1 MSFIDHD
8 NEERTLYI
16 SKSGND
22 KANGNECPICL
33 NTFGEITA
41 RIAALDPPPSQ
52 GDQAAAI
59 SLSRGRYEPSV
70 TIQFP
75 AWCQVDMPTVTVS
88 DTSIA
93 SGATYSAAGSSGVVI
108 QGVTSTK
115 AGQTAYLF
123 DGTSRSGVEADAITS
138 LFGGIAVAMINGA
151 EGSFCEIGQVICDEY
166 GVFIDTQGD
175 RPSISNTNILDMTA
189 DGATGYYVNVKDGAP
204 CFMKGNAVRLAPS
217 PFGGLTPTTATALQ
231 IEAGDTITFDYQLTQ
246 GDIVL
251 NDGKSSIHIQHY
263 KDGTITQNLGEHYFD
278 VQVLE
283 GDINAIGGRM
293 VINAQEIVGDINQN
307 SLSTEFSCDAQIL
320 TGNITLGAGVS
331 TSNILAVFGS
341 VETTSG
347 IHYLAAP
354 AVIGNLLI
362 SGTSDTHVTSNTVA
376 GDFTVEASAL
386 CTGQIDQV
394 GGAITI
400 LGTFNGE
407 IAGVKYGSWVDGD
420 EILATF
426 TRPGNVSTSEQELG
440 FLTID
445 TTTDSIDEITGSYI
459 QNSAASRNYNL
470 SIVDADD
477 PLIVYYEKT
486 NTDTGSSI
494 KFFDAKAAVT
504 PLPVNQVVNLAIIQN
519 RSGGGG
525 LNTGNCQ
532 IEITRTP

>member
-59 SLSRGRYEPSV
+59 SLSRGRYDPVSAVE
-70 TIQFP
+70 FP
-75 AWCQVDMPTVTVS
+75 AWCQINMPTVT
-88 DTSIA
+88 IA
-93 SGATYSAAGSSGVVI
+93 DGNNTSGATYKAASTSGVVI
-108 QGVTSTK
+108 QGVTSTQPN
-115 AGQTAYLF
+115 GDAYVF
-123 DGTSRSGVEADAITS
+123 DGTSRSGIEADAITS
-138 LFGGIAVAMINGA
+138 LLGGKAVSMVNGA
-151 EGSFCEIGQVICDEY
+151 EGSFCDIGQVICDEY
-166 GVFIDTQGD
+166 GVYIDTLGA

-189 DGATGYYVNVKDGAP
+189 DGAFGYYVKVADGAP
-204 CFMKGNAVRLAPS
+204 CFMKGNAVRLAPN
-217 PFGGLTPTTATALQ
+217 PFGGPTPTTATALT
-231 IEAGDTITFDYQLTQ
+231 IDGGDTITYDYQLTQ

-263 KDGTITQNLGEHYFD
+263 KDGTITQNLGDHYFD
-278 VQVLE
+278 VQILE

-293 VINAQEIVGDINQN
+293 VINAQEIIGNINQN
-307 SLSTEFSCDAQIL
+307 SASTEFSCNIQFF
-320 TGNITLGAGVS
+320 TGDITLGAGVS
-331 TSNILAVFGS
+331 TNNILATIGNIS
-341 VETTSG
+341 TASG
-347 IHYLAAP
+347 IHWITAQVVTGSLT
-354 AVIGNLLI
+354 VG
-362 SGTSDTHVTSNTVA
+362 GTSNTNITSSTII
-376 GDFTVEASAL
+376 GGFTVEAGAV

-394 GGAITI
+394 IGAITI

-407 IAGVKYGSWVDGD
+407 IAGVKYGSWIEGS
-420 EILATF
+420 EMLATF
-426 TRPGNVSTSEQELG
+426 TRPGNVSISEQALG

-445 TTTDSIDEITGSYI
+445 TTTDTIDEITGSYI

-486 NTDTGSSI
+486 NTDTGSNI

-532 IEITRTP
+532 IEITRV